1 MFAVLFLSC
10 EILLKWF
17 GYLSRTFLFSTLE
30 RITIKQIAITFVYYA
45 CMHTCINIS
54 ICHVSGIK
62 SMSICHAS
70 DTGQNYLSKK
80 CFLQSW
86 SRLLLLWHFPLL
98 SDIFK
103 RGFHALESYC
113 IQRKEND
120 NIITLFPCFL
130 RKKLFFFLSGFY
142 TFKKKQLLSLINL
155 FCGKTYC
162 DVLMQHSS
170 ITYKF
175 WSSVTVTMPWI
186 EFHVLW

>member
-1 MFAVLFLSC
+1 MVWVSVQNFSFQYLRKNYHKANC
-10 EILLKWF
+10 HHICLLHMHAHV
-17 GYLSRTFLFSTLE
+17 YQYISLSRFWY
-30 RITIKQIAITFVYYA
+30 K
-45 CMHTCINIS
+45 INIS

-70 DTGQNYLSKK
+70 DTGQNYFSKK

-86 SRLLLLWHFPLL
+86 NGLLLLWHFPLL

-103 RGFHALESYC
+103 RGFCALESYC

-120 NIITLFPCFL
+120 NIINLFPCFL
-130 RKKLFFFLSGFY
+130 RKKLFFFFLSGFY

-162 DVLMQHSS
+162 DALMQHSS